1 MTSANVTSQ
10 CFQAKFGKER
20 AAANKVTKYVTG
32 VLFFITFLSKNLFG
46 TPVPLISN

>member
-20 AAANKVTKYVTG
+20 AAANKVTNVSL
-32 VLFFITFLSKNLFG
+32 VFLPRF
-46 TPVPLISN
+46 